1 MQISNKQQAIIE
13 VSGKILMEKG
23 ILGLTTKNLAL
34 EMNFSESAL
43 YRHFKN
49 KEEIILLLI
58 RYLSNNIN
66 ERFENIINS
75 DINPEEKYI
84 QLFKSQFAFFNKNPH
99 FIAIVLSDG
108 LMDNSKE
115 IKNEV
120 QKLIQI
126 NAICYK
132 KVIVRGQNSNIFN
145 NEVDADD
152 LVHFAMGTF
161 RLQMLKWKLSNF
173 SFDKTVLQ
181 YSNILFL
188 KTSPFMSFCRKTY
201 NEYSPTDS
209 G

>member
-120 QKLIQI
+120 QKLMQI

-173 SFDKTVLQ
+173 SFDIETQGMKTMTNL
-181 YSNILFL
+181 LTLL
-188 KTSPFMSFCRKTY
+188 KK
-201 NEYSPTDS
+201 
-209 G
+209 

>member
-75 DINPEEKYI
+75 DINPGEKYI

-108 LMDNSKE
+108 LMDNSIE

-120 QKLIQI
+120 QILMQI

-173 SFDKTVLQ
+173 SFDIETQGMKTMTNLL
-181 YSNILFL
+181 ILL
-188 KTSPFMSFCRKTY
+188 KK
-201 NEYSPTDS
+201 
-209 G
+209 

>member
-108 LMDNSKE
+108 LMDNSIE

-145 NEVDADD
+145 NEFDADD

-173 SFDKTVLQ
+173 SFDIETQGMKTMTNL
-181 YSNILFL
+181 LTLL
-188 KTSPFMSFCRKTY
+188 KK
-201 NEYSPTDS
+201 
-209 G
+209 

>member
-75 DINPEEKYI
+75 DINPEEKYV

-173 SFDKTVLQ
+173 SFDIETQGMKTMTNL
-181 YSNILFL
+181 LTLL
-188 KTSPFMSFCRKTY
+188 KK
-201 NEYSPTDS
+201 
-209 G
+209 

>member
-49 KEEIILLLI
+49 KEAMILLLI

-173 SFDKTVLQ
+173 SFDIETQGMKTMTNL
-181 YSNILFL
+181 LTLL
-188 KTSPFMSFCRKTY
+188 KK
-201 NEYSPTDS
+201 
-209 G
+209 

>member
-84 QLFKSQFAFFNKNPH
+84 QLFKSQFEFFNKNPH
-99 FIAIVLSDG
+99 FIVIVLSDG
-108 LMDNSKE
+108 LMDNSVV

-120 QKLIQI
+120 LKLIQT
-126 NAICYK
+126 NATCYK
-132 KVIVRGQNSNIFN
+132 KVIIQGQNSKIFN
-145 NEVDADD
+145 QEIGADD
-152 LVHFAMGTF
+152 LVNFAMGTF

-173 SFDKTVLQ
+173 SLDLETEG
-181 YSNILFL
+181 L
-188 KTSPFMSFCRKTY
+188 KTMIKLLNLFKK
-201 NEYSPTDS
+201 
-209 G
+209 

>member
-108 LMDNSKE
+108 LMDNSEE

-173 SFDKTVLQ
+173 SFDIETQGMKTMTNL
-181 YSNILFL
+181 LTLL
-188 KTSPFMSFCRKTY
+188 KK
-201 NEYSPTDS
+201 
-209 G
+209 

>member
-108 LMDNSKE
+108 LMDNSIE

-120 QKLIQI
+120 QKLMQI

-173 SFDKTVLQ
+173 SFDIETQGMKTMTNL
-181 YSNILFL
+181 LTLL
-188 KTSPFMSFCRKTY
+188 KK
-201 NEYSPTDS
+201 
-209 G
+209 

>member
-23 ILGLTTKNLAL
+23 LLGLTTKNLAL

-161 RLQMLKWKLSNF
+161 RLQMLQWKLSNF
-173 SFDKTVLQ
+173 NFDIEAKGMKTMTDL
-181 YSNILFL
+181 LTLL
-188 KTSPFMSFCRKTY
+188 KK
-201 NEYSPTDS
+201 
-209 G
+209 

>member
-99 FIAIVLSDG
+99 FIAIILSDG
-108 LMDNSKE
+108 LMDNSIE

-173 SFDKTVLQ
+173 SFDIETQGMKTMTNL
-181 YSNILFL
+181 LTLL
-188 KTSPFMSFCRKTY
+188 KK
-201 NEYSPTDS
+201 
-209 G
+209 

>member
-108 LMDNSKE
+108 LMDNSIE

-173 SFDKTVLQ
+173 SFDIETQGMKTMTNL
-181 YSNILFL
+181 LTLL
-188 KTSPFMSFCRKTY
+188 KK
-201 NEYSPTDS
+201 
-209 G
+209 